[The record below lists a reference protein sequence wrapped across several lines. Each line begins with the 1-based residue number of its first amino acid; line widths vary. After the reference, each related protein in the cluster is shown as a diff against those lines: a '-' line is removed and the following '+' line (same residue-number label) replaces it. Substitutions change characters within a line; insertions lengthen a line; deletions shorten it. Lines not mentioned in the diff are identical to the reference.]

1 MEQVTSLPIIANVM
15 GTGMTP
21 ILNAGEVKHTPL
33 SELNLMN
40 HFKVEVHPG
49 KAIVDISVPFPSLN
63 MVNADVLACNMI
75 GHVWTVDQDTH
86 NTVTCEFYDREA
98 HHQFFFTDPYLYDKA
113 CLSTLPLVP
122 W

>member
-1 MEQVTSLPIIANVM
+1 MEQVTSQPTIANVM
-15 GTGMTP
+15 GTGMIP
-21 ILNAGEVKHTPL
+21 ILNAAEAIHTPL

-49 KAIVDISVPFPSLN
+49 KAIVDISVRPSLTWW
-63 MVNADVLACNMI
+63 MLMLACNMI

-113 CLSTLPLVP
+113 CLSTLSTGLG
-122 W
+122 